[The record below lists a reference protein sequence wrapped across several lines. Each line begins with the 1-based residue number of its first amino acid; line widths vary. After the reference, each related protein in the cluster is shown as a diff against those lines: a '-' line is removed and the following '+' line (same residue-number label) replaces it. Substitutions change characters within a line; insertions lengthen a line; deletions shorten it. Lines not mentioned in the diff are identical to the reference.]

1 MRGNSSSPM
10 MTAWDSAV
18 GHPAMAL
25 LASMND
31 SVELQLV
38 EKKSTSAHPS
48 ASELHTELPRACT
61 QLLVRGPRVPSPL
74 GLKPLERR

>member
-1 MRGNSSSPM
+1 
-10 MTAWDSAV
+10 
-18 GHPAMAL
+18 MAL

-61 QLLVRGPRVPSPL
+61 QLLVREQRVPWVPSPL